1 LDKTPQHIAREA
13 ASLPDAPGVY
23 KFFDSDN
30 TILYI
35 GKAKNLKK
43 RVQSYFAKSQH
54 NNKTTVMLRK
64 AVRIEH
70 IVVANE
76 NDALLLE
83 NSLIKQW
90 QPRYNVMLKDD
101 KTYPWVCIT
110 NEEFPRIVYTRN
122 KADFIGEFYGPYT
135 SGYTIKTLLSLVKQL
150 YKPRSCRLKL
160 TQENI
165 NKAKFDVCLEYH
177 IGTCLAPCVGFQSK
191 DDYRA
196 NIEEARSIIKGRMLH
211 VIGYLQQKM
220 MSLAKEYKYEEA
232 NQIKEKIAIIE
243 SFKAK
248 STVVNNKAK
257 NIDVYGIAHDNHSY
271 YISYLKIIDGAIV
284 HSFNTEVKRR
294 MNETPE
300 EVLLHVAF
308 DIWNRNR
315 KDTNEAVVP
324 VKPDF
329 TPEGLKWKVPTKGDK
344 LKLQELAQRNARFFM
359 MEKQRILEKRDP
371 EIAIERKLQTLKKD
385 LRLAEM
391 PYYIEC
397 FDNSNLQGT
406 NPVASCVVF
415 RNTRPSK
422 KEYRHYNIKTVSGA
436 NDFASMSEI
445 IFRRYK
451 RLSEEGGE
459 LPKLIVID
467 GGKGQLSAAVDSLKT
482 LDLYGKMAIIG
493 LAKRLEEIYYPGDST
508 PMYLDKNS
516 ESLKIIRQLRDEA
529 HRFAITFHRKKR
541 DKQMLDN
548 ELLHIKG
555 IGEKTLG
562 LLLKH
567 FGSAHNIK
575 HAPVDELS
583 KIIGKSKAL
592 IIQDHF
598 KKQ

>member
-1 LDKTPQHIAREA
+1 
-13 ASLPDAPGVY
+13 
-23 KFFDSDN
+23 
-30 TILYI
+30 
-35 GKAKNLKK
+35 
-43 RVQSYFAKSQH
+43 
-54 NNKTTVMLRK
+54 
-64 AVRIEH
+64 
-70 IVVANE
+70 
-76 NDALLLE
+76 
-83 NSLIKQW
+83 
-90 QPRYNVMLKDD
+90 
-101 KTYPWVCIT
+101 
-110 NEEFPRIVYTRN
+110 
-122 KADFIGEFYGPYT
+122 
-135 SGYTIKTLLSLVKQL
+135 
-150 YKPRSCRLKL
+150 
-160 TQENI
+160 
-165 NKAKFDVCLEYH
+165 
-177 IGTCLAPCVGFQSK
+177 
-191 DDYRA
+191 
-196 NIEEARSIIKGRMLH
+196 
-211 VIGYLQQKM
+211 
-220 MSLAKEYKYEEA
+220 
-232 NQIKEKIAIIE
+232 
-243 SFKAK
+243 
-248 STVVNNKAK
+248 
-257 NIDVYGIAHDNHSY
+257 
-271 YISYLKIIDGAIV
+271 
-284 HSFNTEVKRR
+284 
-294 MNETPE
+294 
-300 EVLLHVAF
+300 
-308 DIWNRNR
+308 
-315 KDTNEAVVP
+315 
-324 VKPDF
+324 
-329 TPEGLKWKVPTKGDK
+329 
-344 LKLQELAQRNARFFM
+344 
-359 MEKQRILEKRDP
+359 
-371 EIAIERKLQTLKKD
+371 
-385 LRLAEM
+385 M

>member
-1 LDKTPQHIAREA
+1 EL
-13 ASLPDAPGVY
+13 
-23 KFFDSDN
+23 
-30 TILYI
+30 
-35 GKAKNLKK
+35 
-43 RVQSYFAKSQH
+43 
-54 NNKTTVMLRK
+54 
-64 AVRIEH
+64 
-70 IVVANE
+70 
-76 NDALLLE
+76 
-83 NSLIKQW
+83 
-90 QPRYNVMLKDD
+90 
-101 KTYPWVCIT
+101 
-110 NEEFPRIVYTRN
+110 
-122 KADFIGEFYGPYT
+122 
-135 SGYTIKTLLSLVKQL
+135 
-150 YKPRSCRLKL
+150 
-160 TQENI
+160 
-165 NKAKFDVCLEYH
+165 
-177 IGTCLAPCVGFQSK
+177 
-191 DDYRA
+191 
-196 NIEEARSIIKGRMLH
+196 
-211 VIGYLQQKM
+211 
-220 MSLAKEYKYEEA
+220 
-232 NQIKEKIAIIE
+232 
-243 SFKAK
+243 
-248 STVVNNKAK
+248 
-257 NIDVYGIAHDNHSY
+257 
-271 YISYLKIIDGAIV
+271 
-284 HSFNTEVKRR
+284 KRR

-308 DIWNRNR
+308 DIWNRNQ

-329 TPEGLKWKVPTKGDK
+329 TPEGLKWTVPTKGDK
-344 LKLQELAQRNARFFM
+344 LKLLELAQRNARFFM

-391 PYYIEC
+391 PDYIEC

-451 RLSEEGGE
+451 RLFEEGSE

-482 LDLYGKMAIIG
+482 LGLYGKMAIIG
-493 LAKRLEEIYYPGDST
+493 LAKRLEEIYYLGDST

-555 IGEKTLG
+555 IGNKTLG
-562 LLLKH
+562 ILLKH
-567 FGSAHNIK
+567 FGSVHNIQ
-575 HAPVDELS
+575 HAQADELCNV
-583 KIIGKSKAL
+583 IGKSKAR
-592 IIQDHF
+592 IIQDYF